1 MKKQTPSIM
10 IGLLLVVFL
19 FAACKDDKTINEEV
33 VTNENITLLSVK
45 TNALVYDEILKT
57 VDLNYLPFY
66 HIKNNKN
73 FSNKIFFEYNNKQQ
87 IISTTGGIVL
97 VSLPDFYFA
106 TLIYTDY
113 IKDTIQYI
121 GDTIITIN
129 SSFNSDNPNITK
141 SVIKNDQLVF
151 RKVILNYPVHAENN
165 YTYSYSGDKITETM
179 NGVQTA
185 NYYLTEGN
193 LTKVEK
199 LIYNKAGDI
208 SKKTEMIFSGYDK
221 SINLLKGKFFI
232 TGAFYCAFSENNH
245 NKMVVQNYSMV
256 DNELAVYSRY
266 PDTITYHLNSANVPD
281 LFNYRHNSDSRHS
294 R

>member
-1 MKKQTPSIM
+1 M
-10 IGLLLVVFL
+10 IGLLLIVFL
-19 FAACKDDKTINEEV
+19 FVACKDDKIINEEA
-33 VTNENITLLSVK
+33 VTSENIKLFSVK
-45 TNALVYDEILKT
+45 TDALVYDEMLKT
-57 VDLNYLPFY
+57 VDLSYLPFY
-66 HIKNNKN
+66 HISNNKN
-73 FSNKIFFEYNNKQQ
+73 FSNRIFFEYNNKQQ
-87 IISTTGGIVL
+87 IVYTTGGTIL
-97 VSLPDFYFA
+97 MKLTPDFT
-106 TLIYTDY
+106 TLSYTDY

-121 GDTIITIN
+121 GDTVITIN
-129 SSFNSDNPNITK
+129 SSFNFANPNITK
-141 SVIKNDQLVF
+141 SVIKNNQLVS
-151 RKVILNYPVHAENN
+151 RKVILNFPVHAENN
-165 YTYSYSGDKITETM
+165 YTYSYSGDKVTETM
-179 NGVQTA
+179 NGVRTA

-199 LIYNKAGDI
+199 FIYNKAGDI
-208 SKKTEMIFSGYDK
+208 SMKTEMIFSGYDK

-281 LFNYRHNSDSRHS
+281 LFTYRRNSDSRHS